1 MDRHL
6 ARLEN
11 LLGEPIAGKVY
22 WMRGPLLS
30 STHTFSRSTRKTT
43 DKCRR
48 GGRKLIRFSAAVR
61 SRIAMRFVG
70 VEPSGAGR

>member
-1 MDRHL
+1 MAAMDRHL

-43 DKCRR
+43 D
-48 GGRKLIRFSAAVR
+48 FSESLTLRYASVARVGHIDR
-61 SRIAMRFVG
+61 SATIA
-70 VEPSGAGR
+70 EE